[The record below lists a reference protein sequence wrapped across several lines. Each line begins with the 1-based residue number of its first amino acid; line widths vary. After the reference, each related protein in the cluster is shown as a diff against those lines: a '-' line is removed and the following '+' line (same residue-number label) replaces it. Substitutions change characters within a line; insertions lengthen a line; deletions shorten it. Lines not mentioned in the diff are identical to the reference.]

1 MTKELDKYSTN
12 ELITELW
19 HRDHVAMCVF
29 VKEDIVE
36 GLRDNDVIQTEEA
49 IDSVFGWKIGDAM
62 CECGWEVIKCA
73 AEEYKWKKRQQTIT
87 AQDVRAGFKSG
98 LVRLTDDGTGDV
110 ACEIGFG
117 ESKNWFWFGGEEA
130 EGVTVDE
137 YLRDI
142 PMDTIIDEVVAALKG
157 FQQDDP
163 DEWMFYRQMLDE
175 HNDKED

>member
-1 MTKELDKYSTN
+1 MIKELEKYSTD

-19 HRDHVAMCVF
+19 HRDHIAMCVF

-36 GLRDNDVIQTEEA
+36 GLLENNVEPTDEA
-49 IDSVFGWKIGDAM
+49 IKSVLKWKIGDAM
-62 CECGWEVIKCA
+62 CERGWEVIYTA
-73 AEEYKWKKRQQTIT
+73 IDEYKWEKRQQTIT
-87 AQDVRAGFKSG
+87 VQDVRAGFKSG
-98 LVRLTDDGTGDV
+98 LVRLTDDDFGDV
-110 ACEIGFG
+110 VCEIGFG
-117 ESKNWFWFGGEEA
+117 VSKNWFWFGGEEA
-130 EGVTVDE
+130 EGTTADE

-142 PMDTIIDEVVAALKG
+142 PMDTIIDDVVATLKG